1 MKNVSQLSHQEQKA
15 LSLFKKEIQKICG
28 TSGWEIRVFGSRA
41 RQEGS
46 ENSDVDVLILLSKP
60 DQRKK
65 IAIWDA
71 AYDVF
76 TKTDILVSAH
86 VLSTDQFEQMKKR
99 ERLIIKNIERDG
111 FTI

>member
-1 MKNVSQLSHQEQKA
+1 MKNVSILTGQEQKA
-15 LSLFKKEIQKICG
+15 LSLFKKEVQKICG
-28 TSGWEIRVFGSRA
+28 ASGWEIKVFGSRA

-71 AYDVF
+71 AYHVF
-76 TKTDILVSAH
+76 SKTDILVSAH
-86 VLSTDQFEQMKKR
+86 VLSMEQFDQMKKR
-99 ERLIIKNIERDG
+99 ERLIAKNIERDG
-111 FTI
+111 FAI